1 MTTGVRCTA
10 RPGCEGIAPA
20 DTECCADCAREQQ
33 TASSPIRRSP
43 LLMLILRRR
52 SHQADR
58 EVGA

>member
-20 DTECCADCAREQQ
+20 DTECCADCAREQR
-33 TASSPIRRSP
+33 TGRSRMRRSP
-43 LLMLILRRR
+43 LLILRLL

-58 EVGA
+58 EAGA